1 MSTMHL
7 FDLCRHLLS
16 GFSSRQVG
24 FLVAYIMHV
33 MWAPGVHYP
42 FMSYRYELLFMV
54 FNVRLFVL
62 SGITDKKSP

>member
-1 MSTMHL
+1 
-7 FDLCRHLLS
+7 
-16 GFSSRQVG
+16 
-24 FLVAYIMHV
+24 MHV